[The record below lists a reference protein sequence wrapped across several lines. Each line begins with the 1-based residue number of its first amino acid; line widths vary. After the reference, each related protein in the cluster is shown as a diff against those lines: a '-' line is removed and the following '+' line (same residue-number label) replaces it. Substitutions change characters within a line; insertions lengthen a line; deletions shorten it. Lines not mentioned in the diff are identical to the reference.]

1 MKNFLCRASGGGFL
15 MTMVVIC
22 WWQQWCDNT
31 VGGAHDKVPGA
42 LWVQSALR
50 DQWSFHESPSG
61 EQEQRLILRK
71 KVGET
76 RRQKQV
82 KELFG
87 VSGDETAWASRLD
100 SLTLGFF
107 FSWG

>member
-1 MKNFLCRASGGGFL
+1 

-22 WWQQWCDNT
+22 WWQQWCDSA
-31 VGGAHDKVPGA
+31 VSGAHDKVPGA
-42 LWVQSALR
+42 LWVQSAQR

-87 VSGDETAWASRLD
+87 VSGDETAWANRLD